1 MTIKSLSRLAVWIL
15 LALTLLLPACAAAP
29 VVAPAP
35 QEIPAPTHAAP
46 VTLTALHP
54 QSPEILNIHLTN
66 NIKDFEPARIVYE
79 PLAAF
84 DKNGVLQPILAE
96 EIPSVENGGLAK
108 DGKSVVWKLRKD
120 VLWSDGQPFT
130 AADVAFTFEYIT
142 EPLVKSPSKVNY
154 SLVQEVQALDD
165 FTARVTFSEVNPAWY
180 VPFVGTRGVILPRHV
195 FAEYKNEKALE
206 APANQMPVGTGA
218 YMVKAPGI
226 EPQEVLL
233 LGAQIVQTTKL
244 VFVPNPNYR
253 DPERL
258 AFDRI
263 IWRGGGTANE
273 GARLSLQVGEVD
285 VAYDLESVDVETL
298 NALSK
303 NGLGQL
309 LAAFAPGV
317 ERLLLNQT
325 DWQRPS
331 ASGEY
336 SSREV
341 AHPLLSDKIVRQAI
355 AYAINREALAG
366 LYGAN
371 GLPAYAVLVSPPQYQ
386 SPREFYQYDPVAA
399 NALLDEAKFLDTN
412 EDGIRE
418 MNGANIRLTFTSYVG
433 AIAQSSQKLIQKDL
447 RAIGLDVDI
456 KIVDSKNLFAK
467 AAENPESVSRF
478 NADMLMFRTRSSSPD
493 PTAFM
498 AFWTCAAIP
507 QAENNWQGNNNERW
521 CNSEYDALLEQVK
534 TELDEQKRAEIFIQM
549 NDLLVED
556 AAAIPL
562 VWRASALGVN
572 KTLSGIE
579 PTPWDAVTWN
589 IQNWTFNAP

>member
-1 MTIKSLSRLAVWIL
+1 MTMKTFPRFALWTL

-29 VVAPAP
+29 VATPAP
-35 QEIPAPTHAAP
+35 LEAPAPTHSAP
-46 VTLTALHP
+46 VTLTILHP

-66 NIKDFEPARIVYE
+66 NVKDFEPARIVYE
-79 PLAAF
+79 PLAVF
-84 DKNGVLQPILAE
+84 DKNGVLQPALAK
-96 EIPSVENGGLAK
+96 EIPSLENGGLAK
-108 DGKSVVWKLRKD
+108 DGKSVTWKLRED

-130 AADVAFTFEYIT
+130 AADVAFTFEYIKD
-142 EPLVKSPSKVNY
+142 PLVKSSSAINY
-154 SLVQEVQALDD
+154 SLVKEVVALDD

-180 VPFVGTRGVILPRHV
+180 VPFVGTRGVILPSHI
-195 FAEYKNEKALE
+195 FADYKNEHALE
-206 APANQMPVGTGA
+206 APANQMPVGTGP

-244 VFVPNPNYR
+244 TFVPNPNYR
-253 DPERL
+253 EPERI

-263 IWRGGGTANE
+263 IWRGGGTSNE

-285 VAYDLESVDVETL
+285 VAYDLESVDVDTL
-298 NALSK
+298 SELSK
-303 NGLGQL
+303 SGQGRL
-309 LAAFAPGV
+309 VAAFAPGV

-341 AHPLLSDKIVRQAI
+341 PHPLLSDKVVRQAI
-355 AYAINREALAG
+355 AYAINRDAIAA

-371 GLPAYAVLVSPPQYQ
+371 GLPAYAILVSPPQYQ
-386 SPREFYQYDPVAA
+386 SPREFYKYDPATA
-399 NALLDEAKFLDTN
+399 NALLDEAKFLDVN
-412 EDGIRE
+412 GDGVRE
-418 MNGANIRLTFTSYVG
+418 ANGVNIKLTFKSYVG
-433 AIAQSSQKLIQKDL
+433 GIAQSAQKLIQKDL

-467 AAENPESVSRF
+467 GAENPESVSRF

-498 AFWTCAAIP
+498 AFWTCNAIP
-507 QAENNWQGNNNERW
+507 QASNNWQGNNNERW
-521 CNSEYDALLEQVK
+521 CNPEYDALLEQVK

-572 KTLSGIE
+572 KTLNGIE
-579 PTPWDAVTWN
+579 PTPWDTVTWN
-589 IQNWTFNAP
+589 VQNWTFGAP